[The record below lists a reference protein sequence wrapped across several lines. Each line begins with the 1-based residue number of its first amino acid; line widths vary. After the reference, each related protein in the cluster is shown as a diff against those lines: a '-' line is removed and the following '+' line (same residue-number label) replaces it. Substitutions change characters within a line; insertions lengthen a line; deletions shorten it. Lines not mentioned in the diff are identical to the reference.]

1 MAIQTFHFAD
11 LGTGNRPLYVWSGDD
26 LPDDNTLD
34 PRFLLDPS
42 TESAIFRAQVSQVSI
57 SFQTAKT
64 DGTSERVNLS
74 QQWTTGGTATYT
86 NPVAGAITIP
96 AASMASST
104 GRYNFQFGAE
114 SDARA
119 WFRRFQFATD
129 RTLTITLDDGVP
141 TQAVQDLSV
150 GRPVSIRFG
159 RPGATEISPDYD
171 IILPASE
178 GTYDTDD
185 SLGNTRQFNLWSG
198 EFGDSTY
205 PIIHAV
211 FGLAR
216 LDDDST
222 NVGEVFAIVSF
233 ANSALTTVQG
243 GTVLLTARG
252 HSITLSNIRDALD
265 NASQFYAEGDEALAW
280 VENVL
285 VPGEVPDLTVR
296 FQPLPERRPSRFL
309 PYLPQYLST
318 SRPHAFAHAEFILLE
333 SSVGKP
339 VAQVKRA
346 VRPITQTIAVSQPNG
361 QRLTYAEP
369 FPASLTWTLGA
380 RNRTRTGGTI
390 WEWNDDDVNL
400 PPPFGTD
407 AERAKDRT
415 RIGSDRI
422 LITGP
427 GNQNLGFTDRFSTT
441 GSMTLS
447 SPAVGSVTFQRPR
460 FTTAGRFSPTGDAWT
475 AWWTAFSADAANEL
489 SIRFYIPGPETSLS
503 VGRPLGVKDRTKYG
517 TPLPLTQAQAVG
529 RPARTVFGRPR
540 AITAEQ
546 SVGQPR
552 GYIPKVAAAPIR
564 QVLRTGRPH
573 AFAHAEFVAQYL
585 SVGRPGVS
593 TTRAVR
599 PIAQSLSV
607 GRPLAYGTI
616 EAIRQ
621 VLSVGRPRGYIP
633 KVAAYPITQTLRTGR
648 PHGFAHAEF
657 VALVQSVGR
666 PVARVK
672 RAVQAIGL
680 RQALGRPIAQVK
692 RAVQAITQ
700 AQATGRPAAILFG
713 VPGSSIGGGATTTE
727 SHNFGARTLV
737 RPDANATW
745 QFNANLTLPE
755 PIMTSS
761 ASPITQAHVRAN
773 QLRFITTGGA
783 NPGFSAA
790 YLARGRT
797 TWTRVGG
804 SSFTVV
810 GAAFDHI
817 GRYDPSGDD
826 GYAEWWAEFSASA
839 ASNLS
844 VTWELESDGFQP
856 VLVQQQAVGR
866 PEGRTRIIGEAMPL
880 RLNQSVGRPHAF
892 AHAEFVAQY
901 LSVGRPGVSTSRSV
915 RPIRQALAVGRPH
928 AFAHAEF
935 VAQYLSVG
943 RPRGYIP
950 KVAAA
955 PITQSLS
962 VSIPDGVKK
971 RFAVGKAITQAQAV
985 GRPRALRRSVGLQ
998 AITNAVATGRPIARV
1013 KRAVQAIALALR
1025 TGRPHPFARGAS
1037 LAGALSVGRPR
1048 GYIPKVAA
1056 APIRQALAVGRP
1068 HAFAHAEF
1076 VALEQSVGRPRAVTT
1091 RAARPITQSLAV
1103 GRPHAYSHTETIVL
1117 EQSVGRPRGYIP
1129 KVAAH
1134 AITLAQAVGRP
1145 ASVRVAA
1152 ARPISLRQAV
1162 SRPISR
1168 VTRAVQA
1175 ITILQ
1180 SVGRPHAVAHA
1191 AVIALEQ
1198 SVGRPMA
1205 FVSRAVRA
1213 ITATLATGRPQGV
1226 RKRIGHALPITY
1238 RQSVGRPLAPVP
1250 RAVQPITQA
1259 QSVSRPAAVLYVAAR
1274 PVRLLSRAGPARG
1287 YIPAVAAHSITQ
1299 RQRTGRPVGERLRS
1313 GSGLPIT
1320 TRLRTGRPIGY
1331 RPAVARPITQRLAV
1345 SQPDRY
1351 FPRRNPK
1358 RQADADASLRA
1369 VRSSGRL
1376 RGVRATSRLSA

>member
-1 MAIQTFHFAD
+1 MAIQTFTWAAPDQQFSVIS
-11 LGTGNRPLYVWSGDD
+11 TYNGDAV
-26 LPDDNTLD
+26 NYSFD
-34 PRFLLDPS
+34 PRFRADPTQPLYLGFLQFS
-42 TESAIFRAQVSQVSI
+42 PNQITLRPQ
-57 SFQTAKT
+57 
-64 DGTSERVNLS
+64 R
-74 QQWTTGGTATYT
+74 TATVRAALSDAVVQTGTLTIT
-86 NPVAGAITIP
+86 NPVAGTLEIGPDQFST
-96 AASMASST
+96 ASSNIYRWT
-104 GRYNFQFGAE
+104 PTSAQ
-114 SDARA
+114 RA
-119 WFRRFQFATD
+119 WWNRFHATGNTD
-129 RTLTITLDDGVP
+129 HSIVFTIDDGVP
-141 TQAVQDLSV
+141 PSVTQVLGV
-150 GRPVSIRFG
+150 GRPVSIRIG
-159 RPGATEISPDYD
+159 IPGHTG
-171 IILPASE
+171 ILPFPHPDGHEIVGLSSNAEQTASDLII
-178 GTYDTDD
+178 YNSITDPSNVFVFRTPALHVENDGQVYLALD
-185 SLGNTRQFNLWSG
+185 SRWRAVRNLYPG
-198 EFGDSTY
+198 GRAVLTVNDSSITI
-205 PIIHAV
+205 PV
-211 FGLAR
+211 
-216 LDDDST
+216 DS
-222 NVGEVFAIVSF
+222 NPAEVSF
-233 ANSALTTVQG
+233 RVTDKAWTDANFVFDFMTPIPDVSIRIYGPTT
-243 GTVLLTARG
+243 
-252 HSITLSNIRDALD
+252 
-265 NASQFYAEGDEALAW
+265 
-280 VENVL
+280 
-285 VPGEVPDLTVR
+285 
-296 FQPLPERRPSRFL
+296 PEFR
-309 PYLPQYLST
+309 PYLPQYLAT
-318 SRPHAFAHAEFILLE
+318 SRPHGFAHAEFILLE
-333 SSVGKP
+333 SSVGRP

-346 VRPITQTIAVSQPNG
+346 VRPITQTLAVSRPNG

-369 FPASLTWTLGA
+369 FPASLTWDLGA

-390 WEWNDDDVNL
+390 WEWNDDDVTL

-427 GNQNLGFTDRFSTT
+427 GNQNLGFTDLFSTT

-460 FTTAGRFSPTGDAWT
+460 FTTAGRFSPSGDAWT
-475 AWWTAFSADAANEL
+475 SWWSAFSADAANEL
-489 SIRFYIPGPETSLS
+489 SIRFDIPGPRISLS

-517 TPLPLTQAQAVG
+517 TPLPITQTQAVG
-529 RPARTVFGRPR
+529 RPVRTVFGRPR

-546 SVGQPR
+546 SVGRPR
-552 GYIPKVAAAPIR
+552 GYIPKVAAEPIR
-564 QVLRTGRPH
+564 QALRTGRPH
-573 AFAHAEFVAQYL
+573 AFSHAEFIALVQ

-680 RQALGRPIAQVK
+680 RQALGRPIALVK

-856 VLVQQQAVGR
+856 VLVQQQAVGQ
-866 PEGRTRIIGEAMPL
+866 PEGRTRIIGEAMPIRQVL
-880 RLNQSVGRPHAF
+880 RTGRPHAF

-901 LSVGRPGVSTSRSV
+901 LSVGRPGVSTSRAV
-915 RPIRQALAVGRPH
+915 RPIRQSLAVGRPH
-928 AFAHAEF
+928 GFAHAEF
-935 VAQYLSVG
+935 VAQALSVG

-950 KVAAA
+950 KVAAET
-955 PITQSLS
+955 ITQTLS
-962 VSIPDGVKK
+962 VSIPDGVKR
-971 RFAVGKAITQAQAV
+971 RFAVGKTITQAQAV

-998 AITNAVATGRPIARV
+998 AITTAVATGRPIARV

-1056 APIRQALAVGRP
+1056 SPIRQSMAVGRP

-1091 RAARPITQSLAV
+1091 RAVRPITQSLAV

-1129 KVAAH
+1129 KVAAF

-1145 ASVRVAA
+1145 ASVRLTAG
-1152 ARPISLRQAV
+1152 RPISLRQAV
-1162 SRPISR
+1162 SRPIAR

-1180 SVGRPHAVAHA
+1180 SVGRPHALAHA

-1198 SVGRPMA
+1198 SVGRPIA

-1213 ITATLATGRPQGV
+1213 ITATLATSRPEGI

-1250 RAVQPITQA
+1250 RAVRPITQA
-1259 QSVSRPAAVLYVAAR
+1259 QAVSRPAAVLYGSAR
-1274 PVRLLSRAGPARG
+1274 PVRLLARAGPARG

-1345 SQPDRY
+1345 GRADRY

-1358 RQADADASLRA
+1358 RQADADAALRS
-1369 VRSSGRL
+1369 VRSGGRL
-1376 RGVRATSRLSA
+1376 RGVRATARLSA